1 MEIKTRD
8 EIVINANRLV
18 MIRQAIEGLN
28 KEKDELEGY
37 FLKLADEDLRN
48 TKLKT
53 VEYKGAGSNKV
64 IATIAESLKV
74 IYPSYFKKIF
84 GEVYSD
90 VVTEEIN
97 YKLSAP
103 AKRMLSGLWL
113 KNFTKETVENVINQI
128 SVDDKTK
135 QVLLKKVKGVSFATD
150 KKNLIA
156 IAGLDE
162 KQAEEY
168 AYFIMEA
175 NIYHSFK
182 KMMIANNREEKDED
196 GILDWI
202 NVAIVVEETPK
213 ITIEM

>member
-128 SVDDKTK
+128 SVDDKA
-135 QVLLKKVKGVSFATD
+135 LARWGGRCD
-150 KKNLIA
+150 MW
-156 IAGLDE
+156 E
-162 KQAEEY
+162 
-168 AYFIMEA
+168 
-175 NIYHSFK
+175 
-182 KMMIANNREEKDED
+182 R
-196 GILDWI
+196 
-202 NVAIVVEETPK
+202 VEGK
-213 ITIEM
+213 